1 MKIIVNN
8 TTFTNAGWSVFDGIG
23 TLDLYTDLSL
33 VDILTLL
40 GNNPNISLCDDD
52 DILLSMWVTKGVK
65 SIKED
70 VIMDQRRVVVNLD
83 ASILSSN
90 VEGALTTNVNN
101 SIDGILELAT
111 AIDAI
116 ESDLNDKEDAMD
128 QLRAD
133 LTSTNDD
140 ILTINTRLEAI
151 PNDLMA
157 RLDSL
162 WTSYNALSDRVAT
175 IENGL
180 S

>member
-52 DILLSMWVTKGVK
+52 DTLLSMWVTKGVK

-83 ASILSSN
+83 ASILP
-90 VEGALTTNVNN
+90 TT
-101 SIDGILELAT
+101 SISIRT
-111 AIDAI
+111 R
-116 ESDLNDKEDAMD
+116 AMC
-128 QLRAD
+128 
-133 LTSTNDD
+133 
-140 ILTINTRLEAI
+140 
-151 PNDLMA
+151 
-157 RLDSL
+157 
-162 WTSYNALSDRVAT
+162 
-175 IENGL
+175 
-180 S
+180 